1 VVVLSVWKAFQWGYA
16 LLLQVARF
24 TVYGLDKGIKVTF
37 DGNMAPVSCE
47 VTEDA
52 LSGISAEALSL
63 AIEQT
68 VDKAFRE
75 SAQFFMKTYQT

>member
-1 VVVLSVWKAFQWGYA
+1 M
-16 LLLQVARF
+16 
-24 TVYGLDKGIKVTF
+24 DKKIKVVF
-37 DGNMAPVSCE
+37 DGHRAPVSCE

-52 LSGISAEALSL
+52 LTGISAEALSL

-75 SAQFFMKTYQT
+75 SAESFVKAYQRLVWQVKQAGPRS